1 MRPRTVGIRAPTF
14 SVKISILEEASAAV
28 VRSRRRSVRRI
39 ACVRGP
45 YMSVHPGHPAILR
58 RTLHDEL
65 VTLLRNM
72 IIEGELRPG
81 SRIAESRLCD
91 HFGVSR
97 TPLREA
103 LKVLSAEGLVRLL
116 PNKGATVV
124 RVTRKE
130 MEEIVPVLGTLE
142 ALAGE
147 LACVNIHPDEIAR
160 IRNIHAQMVERYR
173 CGDKE
178 SYGELNRTI
187 HDAIFDA
194 ANNKTLSETYNMLQ
208 TRLRSLFFVTP
219 KAPPRWA
226 DAVEDHEE
234 MMTALEARDGARVAA
249 IARRHIRHKADIM
262 RIALDTLE
270 ARADAK
276 LNRTAQTVT

>member
-1 MRPRTVGIRAPTF
+1 
-14 SVKISILEEASAAV
+14 
-28 VRSRRRSVRRI
+28 
-39 ACVRGP
+39 
-45 YMSVHPGHPAILR
+45 MSVQPAILR

-65 VTLLRNM
+65 VMLMRNM

-124 RVTRKE
+124 RVTREE
-130 MEEIVPVLGTLE
+130 MEEIVPVLGALE

-147 LACVNIHPDEIAR
+147 RACANIHVDEIVR
-160 IRNIHAQMVERYR
+160 IRNIHTQMVERYR
-173 CGDKE
+173 SGDKK
-178 SYGELNRTI
+178 SYGELNRAI
-187 HDAIFDA
+187 HDAIFEA
-194 ANNKTLSETYNMLQ
+194 ASNKTLSETRNMLQ

-219 KAPPRWA
+219 KAPPQWA

-234 MMTALEARDGARVAA
+234 MMMALEAQDGVRFAA
-249 IARRHIRHKADIM
+249 IARHHIRHKTDVM

-276 LNRTAQTVT
+276 HTRTIQTVT

>member
-1 MRPRTVGIRAPTF
+1 
-14 SVKISILEEASAAV
+14 
-28 VRSRRRSVRRI
+28 
-39 ACVRGP
+39 
-45 YMSVHPGHPAILR
+45 MSVHPPILR

-65 VTLLRNM
+65 VMLLRNM

-103 LKVLSAEGLVRLL
+103 LKVLSAEGLVQLL
-116 PNKGATVV
+116 PNKGATVA

-130 MEEIVPVLGTLE
+130 TEEIIPMLGAME

-147 LACVNIHPDEIAR
+147 LACASIHKDEIVR
-160 IRNIHAQMVERYR
+160 LRDIHTQMVEHYR
-173 CGDKE
+173 FGDKE

-187 HDAIFDA
+187 HDAIIA
-194 ANNKTLSETYNMLQ
+194 AATNKTLSETYNMLQ

-219 KAPPRWA
+219 KAPPQWA
-226 DAVEDHEE
+226 DAVEEHQE
-234 MMTALEARDGARVAA
+234 MMTALEARDGVRFAA
-249 IARRHIRHKADIM
+249 IARRHIRHKADVM
-262 RIALDTLE
+262 RIALDALE

-276 LNRTAQTVT
+276 LNRTVHTLT

>member
-1 MRPRTVGIRAPTF
+1 
-14 SVKISILEEASAAV
+14 
-28 VRSRRRSVRRI
+28 
-39 ACVRGP
+39 
-45 YMSVHPGHPAILR
+45 MSVQPAILR

-130 MEEIVPVLGTLE
+130 MEEIVPVLGSLE

-147 LACVNIHPDEIAR
+147 LACANIHADEIVR
-160 IRNIHAQMVERYR
+160 IRNIHTQMVERHR
-173 CGDKE
+173 SGDKK
-178 SYGELNRTI
+178 SFNELNRAF
-187 HDAIFDA
+187 HDAIFEA

-219 KAPPRWA
+219 KAPPLWA

-234 MMTALEARDGARVAA
+234 MIAALEAQDGLRFAA
-249 IARRHIRHKADIM
+249 IARRHIRHKADVM
-262 RIALDTLE
+262 RVALDTLE

-276 LNRTAQTVT
+276 HSRTVETVT

>member
-1 MRPRTVGIRAPTF
+1 M
-14 SVKISILEEASAAV
+14 SI
-28 VRSRRRSVRRI
+28 
-39 ACVRGP
+39 
-45 YMSVHPGHPAILR
+45 HPAILR

-65 VTLLRNM
+65 VMLMRNM

-130 MEEIVPVLGTLE
+130 MEEILPVLGTLE

-147 LACVNIHPDEIAR
+147 LACANIHVDEMVP
-160 IRNIHAQMVERYR
+160 IRNIHTQMVERYR
-173 CGDKE
+173 SGDKK
-178 SYGELNRTI
+178 SYNELNRAF
-187 HDAIFDA
+187 HDAIFEA

-219 KAPPRWA
+219 KAPPQWA
-226 DAVEDHEE
+226 EAVEDHEE
-234 MMTALEARDGARVAA
+234 MMTALEGHDGVRFAA
-249 IARRHIRHKADIM
+249 IARRHIRHRADVM

-270 ARADAK
+270 ARADVK
-276 LNRTAQTVT
+276 HTRTVQTVT

>member
-1 MRPRTVGIRAPTF
+1 
-14 SVKISILEEASAAV
+14 
-28 VRSRRRSVRRI
+28 
-39 ACVRGP
+39 
-45 YMSVHPGHPAILR
+45 MSVQPAILR

-130 MEEIVPVLGTLE
+130 MEEIVPVLGSLE

-147 LACVNIHPDEIAR
+147 LACANIRADEIVR
-160 IRNIHAQMVERYR
+160 IRNIHTQMIERHR
-173 CGDKE
+173 SGDKK
-178 SYGELNRTI
+178 SFNELNRAF
-187 HDAIFDA
+187 HDAIFEA

-219 KAPPRWA
+219 KAPPLWA

-234 MMTALEARDGARVAA
+234 MIAALEAQDGLRFAA
-249 IARRHIRHKADIM
+249 IARRHIHHKADVM
-262 RIALDTLE
+262 RVALDTLE

-276 LNRTAQTVT
+276 HSRTVETVT

>member
-1 MRPRTVGIRAPTF
+1 
-14 SVKISILEEASAAV
+14 
-28 VRSRRRSVRRI
+28 
-39 ACVRGP
+39 
-45 YMSVHPGHPAILR
+45 MSVHPPILR

-65 VTLLRNM
+65 VMLVRNM

-103 LKVLSAEGLVRLL
+103 LKVLSAEGLVLLL
-116 PNKGATVV
+116 PNKGASVA

-130 MEEIVPVLGTLE
+130 AEEIVPVLGAME

-147 LACVNIHPDEIAR
+147 LACATIDKDEIAR
-160 IRNIHAQMVERYR
+160 LQHLHTQMVERYR
-173 CGDKE
+173 FGDKE

-187 HDAIFDA
+187 HDAIVA
-194 ANNKTLSETYNMLQ
+194 AASNKTLSEAYKMLQ
-208 TRLRSLFFVTP
+208 ARLRSLCFVMP
-219 KAPPRWA
+219 KAPPQWA
-226 DAVEDHEE
+226 DAVEDHQE
-234 MMTALEARDGARVAA
+234 MMTALEARDGVRFAA
-249 IARRHIRHKADIM
+249 IARRHIRHKADVM
-262 RIALDTLE
+262 RIALDALE

-276 LNRTAQTVT
+276 LNRSVHTLP